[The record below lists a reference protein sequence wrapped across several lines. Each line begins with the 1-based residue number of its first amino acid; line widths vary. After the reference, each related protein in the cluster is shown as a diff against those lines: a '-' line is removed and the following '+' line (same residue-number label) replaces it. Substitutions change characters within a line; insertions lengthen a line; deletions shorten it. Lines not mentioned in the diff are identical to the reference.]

1 MTGSVMWVLGSYK
14 RWKWTEESEQILH
27 ENNGERLK
35 DFKHDEIF
43 VLERLLWQ
51 QLEGLEVSA
60 TESVEVSGSFYNIP
74 NINGSMHRED
84 RMDICDG

>member
-1 MTGSVMWVLGSYK
+1 MTGSIMWVLGSYK

-60 TESVEVSGSFYNIP
+60 TESVEVLGSFYNIP
-74 NINGSMHRED
+74 NISGSVDRED
-84 RMDICDG
+84 KMDICDG

>member
-1 MTGSVMWVLGSYK
+1 MTGSVMWVLESYK

-60 TESVEVSGSFYNIP
+60 TESVEVSGSSYNIP
-74 NINGSMHRED
+74 NISGSVHREGK
-84 RMDICDG
+84 MDICDG